1 MRVECSGARNR
12 CEPRELN
19 VERVGEAVSFSFPI
33 CPKMP
38 AAGGCERPGI
48 GIIPF
53 WLWGFAFRA
62 VRKIRTAHVNIKLAS
77 SGNNYNS
84 LCFCTF
90 GTCDMRNENDVRII
104 SLSNNCSNSSD
115 RKSKPSTWKPDEMK
129 GHRVLKRDHARESLG
144 NATCKLFRLE

>member
-19 VERVGEAVSFSFPI
+19 VERVGEPVSFSFPH

-53 WLWGFAFRA
+53 LVLGFHILRSSKSPNSVCEYETGVIWKQLQFLMFPYVCH
-62 VRKIRTAHVNIKLAS
+62 VRHA
-77 SGNNYNS
+77 
-84 LCFCTF
+84 
-90 GTCDMRNENDVRII
+90 NEN
-104 SLSNNCSNSSD
+104 
-115 RKSKPSTWKPDEMK
+115 
-129 GHRVLKRDHARESLG
+129 
-144 NATCKLFRLE
+144 

>member
-19 VERVGEAVSFSFPI
+19 VERVGEPVPFSFPK

-53 WLWGFAFRA
+53 GFRDFAFRA
-62 VRKIRTAHVNIKLAS
+62 VRKIRTAHVNMKLES

-84 LCFCTF
+84 LCFHTF
-90 GTCDMRNENDVRII
+90 ATCDMQNEKWYAIHFVRI
-104 SLSNNCSNSSD
+104 
-115 RKSKPSTWKPDEMK
+115 TAAT
-129 GHRVLKRDHARESLG
+129 HRIERVNRPHENLTR
-144 NATCKLFRLE
+144 

>member
-48 GIIPF
+48 GINPF
-53 WLWGFAFRA
+53 WFWGFASAQF
-62 VRKIRTAHVNIKLAS
+62 V
-77 SGNNYNS
+77 
-84 LCFCTF
+84 
-90 GTCDMRNENDVRII
+90 
-104 SLSNNCSNSSD
+104 
-115 RKSKPSTWKPDEMK
+115 KSEQRM
-129 GHRVLKRDHARESLG
+129 
-144 NATCKLFRLE
+144 

>member
-19 VERVGEAVSFSFPI
+19 VERVGEPVSFSFPD

-53 WLWGFAFRA
+53 WFRDFAFRA
-62 VRKIRTAHVNIKLAS
+62 VLEIRTAHVSMKLES

-84 LCFCTF
+84 LCFP
-90 GTCDMRNENDVRII
+90 RLPR
-104 SLSNNCSNSSD
+104 
-115 RKSKPSTWKPDEMK
+115 
-129 GHRVLKRDHARESLG
+129 
-144 NATCKLFRLE
+144 ATCKLENDVQFISFGSLQRLIASKE